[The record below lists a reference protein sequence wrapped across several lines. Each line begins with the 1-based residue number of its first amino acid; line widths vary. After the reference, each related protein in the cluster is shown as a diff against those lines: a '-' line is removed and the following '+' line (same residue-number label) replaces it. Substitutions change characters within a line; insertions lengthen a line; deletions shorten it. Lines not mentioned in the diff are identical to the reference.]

1 MRADLVEAVRGSFER
16 GIDDAAGG
24 AMLDLVVVGEFE
36 EASRALV
43 RFLVPRHDYEALI
56 AANPID
62 AAAAAAA
69 IAEAFLSVGDG
80 EAAAGELFRFVVAF
94 GRVLGRKA
102 QEIVRQDELEL
113 DRQIAK
119 IQHVCAWRSE
129 KGRGRGP

>member
-1 MRADLVEAVRGSFER
+1 MRADVVEAVRGSFDSGLSDE
-16 GIDDAAGG
+16 AAG

-36 EASRALV
+36 EASRALL
-43 RFLVPRHDYEALI
+43 RFLEPRHDYEGLI
-56 AANPID
+56 EANPID

-102 QEIVRQDELEL
+102 QEIVRQDQLEL
-113 DRQIAK
+113 DRQIAN
-119 IQHVCAWRSE
+119 IRHGCAWRPE

>member
-1 MRADLVEAVRGSFER
+1 MRAGVVEAVRGSFDSGLSDE
-16 GIDDAAGG
+16 AAG

-36 EASRALV
+36 EASRALL
-43 RFLVPRHDYEALI
+43 RFLEPRHDYEALI
-56 AANPID
+56 EANPID

-102 QEIVRQDELEL
+102 QEIVRQDELQL
-113 DRQIAK
+113 DGQVAEIR
-119 IQHVCAWRSE
+119 HGCAWRSE
-129 KGRGRGP
+129 KGRGHRP